1 MRLRQLKIRGLGSL
15 PETDWIALS
24 VTTTLLRFPDKGV
37 GRQFLK
43 AVQCI
48 NPPSDCRIDQPFKD
62 LPLETV
68 SASGYRRVI
77 APEKRT
83 IVFGIF
89 DTPSSL
95 VRELGA
101 ITPPLYETDRVEVGR
116 RLDYSRWINF
126 VEIASSSRWSEVS
139 EDIRNLLNQQSTE
152 GDDASNIQ
160 RLLAETASSE
170 RIKGAKLEQLATWL
184 TGLQSRLPEPGD
196 LDDILEKVL
205 RANRFSEARALIE
218 RRLPQ
223 FLTGRYGEELQRLP
237 HRKAIDNDYRALPVI
252 LIDCFDTALLEETG
266 AEIPE
271 VLFNLAKHCQIL
283 CFAEH
288 SFPGWNLEEA
298 QIIDVAVLN

>member
-15 PETDWIALS
+15 PETDWIALNGA
-24 VTTTLLRFPDKGV
+24 TTLLRFADKTV

-43 AVQCI
+43 SVQCL
-48 NPPSDCRIDQPFKD
+48 NPPFDCLIDQPFKD

-68 SASGYRRVI
+68 SANGYRRVI

-89 DTPSSL
+89 DTPSFL

-139 EDIRNLLNQQSTE
+139 EDIKTLLHQQSSA
-152 GDDASNIQ
+152 GADDSNI
-160 RLLAETASSE
+160 RLLLAETAPTD
-170 RIKGAKLEQLATWL
+170 RLKGAMAEHLATWL
-184 TGLQSRLPEPGD
+184 SALKGRLPKRGD

-205 RANRFSEARALIE
+205 RASRFSEARAIMV
-218 RRLPQ
+218 
-223 FLTGRYGEELQRLP
+223 RYL
-237 HRKAIDNDYRALPVI
+237 
-252 LIDCFDTALLEETG
+252 
-266 AEIPE
+266 
-271 VLFNLAKHCQIL
+271 
-283 CFAEH
+283 
-288 SFPGWNLEEA
+288 
-298 QIIDVAVLN
+298 

>member
-24 VTTTLLRFPDKGV
+24 GTTTLLRLPDKSM

-43 AVQCI
+43 TVQSI

-68 SASGYRRVI
+68 SANGHRRVI

-89 DTPSSL
+89 ETPSSL

-139 EDIRNLLNQQSTE
+139 KDITNLLLQQST
-152 GDDASNIQ
+152 GGADTSNIK
-160 RLLAETASSE
+160 RLLAETAPSD
-170 RIKGAKLEQLATWL
+170 RIKGNMLEQLATWL

-205 RANRFSEARALIE
+205 RASRFSEARALME

-223 FLTGRYGEELQRLP
+223 FIRGRYGEELQRLL
-237 HRKAIDNDYRALPVI
+237 HLKVSDNDSRISPVI
-252 LIDCFDTALLEETG
+252 LIDCFDAALSEKTG

-271 VLFNLAKHCQIL
+271 VLFYLAKRCQIL

-288 SFPGWNLEEA
+288 SFPGWNLERG
-298 QIIDVAVLN
+298 QIVDVAVPN